1 MSLIDAGLNRSR
13 TVLATLLLL
22 LVAGAFSFIAI
33 PKEAEP
39 DVNIPIIYVSMFHEG
54 ISPEDS
60 ERLLVRPIE
69 AEMRSI
75 EGVKELRATSYLGGG
90 NVVLEFEAGFNPDT
104 AIDDVREKVDL
115 VRPDLPD
122 DTDEPTVNE
131 VNLSLFPVLV
141 VTLSGNVPER
151 TLMRLARNLQDLVEA
166 VPEVLEATIGGDRDE
181 LVEIV
186 VEPQLL
192 ESYNVDLG
200 ALLELLSRSNQLVA
214 AGTIDTGQGSFA
226 IKVPGLIENLDD
238 ILSLPVKVNDNA
250 KITFRDLTSVYR
262 TFRDRDTVARVNGQP
277 AVSLEISKR
286 TGSNII
292 ETIQQ
297 VRDIVIAESTEWP
310 DSVTINFS
318 QDKSVQVRTMLSDLQ
333 NNVLSAVLLVMIAVV
348 GALGLR
354 SGILVAVAIPG
365 SFLTAILVLNALGM
379 TVNIVV
385 LFSLILAVGMLVDG
399 AIVVTEYADRK
410 IREGEPPD
418 RAYGMAA
425 KRMAWPIITSTATTL
440 AAFAPLLFWPGIV
453 GEFMKFLPITLVAT
467 LTASLAMALLFV
479 PVLGA
484 NFAIVSRY
492 FILIGA
498 AVLGAIIGTSI
509 GNGIFTTV
517 FSGNTE
523 ASALLLAK
531 VLFGGGGALGGW
543 WIGRR
548 LAAIVERNLSRPMG
562 PSGTQPKASDGDDN
576 PVDLAALTGITAA
589 YVRILRG
596 ALGRPGIIISI
607 AFATLIGSWV
617 LYGALGK
624 GVEFFP
630 SVEPEQAAVQ
640 IHARGNLSVEEKA
653 SLVGEVEDRIL
664 ELQAERGEF
673 DSVYSLSGN
682 PDQQQEDVA
691 EDVIGT
697 ISVEF
702 ADWDQRRPAD
712 VILADII
719 SRSGDLAGILVET
732 RKQESGPPVGKPVQ
746 VQLSSRNPD
755 LLEAEVAKVRAF
767 VDTLVGLK
775 DVEDSRPLPGIE
787 WEINV
792 DRAEAAKFGADVA
805 MVGNAVKFVT
815 NGMKITDYR
824 PDDSDDEIDIVARY
838 PYNDRTIDQLDEIRL
853 QTSEGQVPI
862 SNFVER
868 VAKPRTGQLSR
879 VDAVRVMT
887 VRADV
892 LPGVLADDMVR
903 QIRAWLPGAGLDP
916 RVEVEFRGEDEEQK
930 AAQAFLQKAFGVA
943 LFLMA
948 IILVT
953 QFNSFYSAFLI
964 LSAVIMSTVGVMLG
978 LLIVGQ
984 PFGIVMSG
992 IGVIALAG
1000 IVVNNNI
1007 VLIDTFDR
1015 LRKQVAS
1022 PLDAILMTGAQRL
1035 RPVLLTTVTT
1045 VLGLLPMVLQINI
1058 DFVTREISQ
1067 GAPSTQWW
1075 VQLSTAIVA
1084 GLTFATVL
1092 TLVITPSAL
1101 MLRENFV
1108 ARRQARREATPASQ
1122 TA

>member
-1 MSLIDAGLNRSR
+1 MSLIDAALNRSR
-13 TVLATLLLL
+13 TVLAMLILLLI
-22 LVAGAFSFIAI
+22 AGSLSFVSI

-39 DVNIPIIYVSMFHEG
+39 DVNIPIIYVSLSHEG

-60 ERLLVRPIE
+60 ERLLVRPME

-75 EGVKELRATSYLGGG
+75 EGLKELRSTSYLGGG
-90 NVVLEFEAGFNPDT
+90 NVVLEFEAGFNPDI
-104 AIDDVREKVDL
+104 ALGDVREKVDL

-122 DTDEPTVNE
+122 ESDEPTVNE
-131 VNLSLFPVLV
+131 VNISLFPVLV
-141 VTLSGNVPER
+141 VTLSGDIPER
-151 TLMRLARNLQDLVEA
+151 TLMRLARDLQDAVEA
-166 VPEVLEATIGGDRDE
+166 IPEVLEATIGGDRDE
-181 LVEIV
+181 LVEIIV
-186 VEPQLL
+186 APELL
-192 ESYNVDLG
+192 ESYGVDPA
-200 ALLELLSRSNQLVA
+200 ALLELLSRSNRLVA
-214 AGTIDTGQGSFA
+214 AGAIDTGQGRFA
-226 IKVPGLIENLDD
+226 IKVPGLIESAED
-238 ILSLPVKVNDNA
+238 ILNLPVKVNDNA
-250 KITFRDLTSVYR
+250 KITFRDLTSVR
-262 TFRDRDTVARVNGQP
+262 RAFRDRQTVARVNGQR
-277 AVSLEISKR
+277 AASLEISKR

-292 ETIQQ
+292 ETIEQ
-297 VRDIVIAESTEWP
+297 VREVVATESETWP
-310 DSVTINFS
+310 ENVQINFS

-354 SGILVAVAIPG
+354 SGILVAIGIPG
-365 SFLTAILVLNALGM
+365 SFLTAILVINALGL

-410 IREGEPPD
+410 LREGESPQH
-418 RAYGMAA
+418 AYALAA

-484 NFAIVSRY
+484 NFTTASRI
-492 FILIGA
+492 FIILVATG
-498 AVLGAIIGTSI
+498 LGVAIGTGVGSAI
-509 GNGIFTTV
+509 AGLITGEANGPGFVRPAATVILGIAGAVGGIWLGRKLSAITTRNLNTPMH
-517 FSGNTE
+517 SGSSQILSGPSHSGT
-523 ASALLLAK
+523 ADLSALK
-531 VLFGGGGALGGW
+531 
-543 WIGRR
+543 
-548 LAAIVERNLSRPMG
+548 G
-562 PSGTQPKASDGDDN
+562 PSA
-576 PVDLAALTGITAA
+576 I
-589 YVRILRG
+589 YVRALRT
-596 ALGRPGIIISI
+596 ALLRPGIVIGI

-617 LYGALGK
+617 LYGVLGK
-624 GVEFFP
+624 GIEFFP
-630 SVEPEQAAVQ
+630 NVEPEQAAVQ
-640 IHARGNLSVEEKA
+640 IHARGNLSISEKS
-653 SLVGEVEDRIL
+653 SLVAEVEKQII

-682 PDQQQEDVA
+682 PEQRLEDVA

-697 ISVEF
+697 INVEF
-702 ADWDQRRPAD
+702 ADWDVRRPAD

-719 SRSGDLAGILVET
+719 ERSNGLAGIFVET
-732 RKQESGPPVGKPVQ
+732 RKEEAGPPLGKPVQ
-746 VQLSSRNPD
+746 VQLSSRNPN
-755 LLEAEVAKVRAF
+755 LLEREVGKVRDYFDSLA
-767 VDTLVGLK
+767 GLK
-775 DVEDSRPLPGIE
+775 DIEDSRPLPGIE
-787 WEINV
+787 WEISV
-792 DRAEAAKFGADVA
+792 DRAEAAKFGADVTV
-805 MVGNAVKFVT
+805 VGNAVKFVT

-838 PYNDRTIDQLDEIRL
+838 PSDRRTIDQLDEIRV
-853 QTSEGQVPI
+853 QTPEGLVPI
-862 SNFVER
+862 SNFVQR
-868 VAKPRTGQLSR
+868 VAKPRTGKLKR
-879 VDAVRVMT
+879 VNAVRVMT

-903 QIRAWLPGAGLDP
+903 QIRAWLPSAEIDP

-964 LSAVIMSTVGVMLG
+964 LSAVVMSTVGVMLG
-978 LLIVGQ
+978 LLIIGQ
-984 PFGIVMSG
+984 PFSIVMSG

-1007 VLIDTFDR
+1007 VLIDTYDR
-1015 LRKQVAS
+1015 LRKQIADPVE
-1022 PLDAILMTGAQRL
+1022 AILLTGAQRL

-1058 DFVTREISQ
+1058 DFMSREINL

-1075 VQLSTAIVA
+1075 VQLATAIVA

-1092 TLVITPSAL
+1092 TLIITPSAL
-1101 MLRENFV
+1101 MLRENFA
-1108 ARRQARREATPASQ
+1108 ARMAKRTGRP
-1122 TA
+1122 

>member
-13 TVLATLLLL
+13 TVLATLVLL

-39 DVNIPIIYVSMFHEG
+39 DVNIPIIYVSMHHEG

-60 ERLLVRPIE
+60 ERLLVRPME

-75 EGVKELRATSYLGGG
+75 EGVKELRATSFLGGG
-90 NVVLEFEAGFNPDT
+90 NVVLEFEAGFNADT

-131 VNLSLFPVLV
+131 VNISLFPVLV
-141 VTLSGNVPER
+141 VTLSGDVPER
-151 TLMRLARNLQDLVEA
+151 TLMRLARDLQDSVEA
-166 VPEVLEATIGGDRDE
+166 IPEVLEAKIGGDRDE

-192 ESYNVDLG
+192 ESYGVDPA
-200 ALLELLSRSNQLVA
+200 ALLSLLSRSNQLVA
-214 AGTIDTGQGSFA
+214 AGAIDTGQGRFA
-226 IKVPGLIENLDD
+226 IKVPGLIENVDD
-238 ILSLPVKVNDNA
+238 ILNLPVKVNDNA
-250 KITFRDLTSVYR
+250 KVTFRDLTSVRR

-292 ETIQQ
+292 ETIEQ
-297 VRDIVIAESTEWP
+297 VRDIVLTESTEWP
-310 DSVTINFS
+310 DAVTINFS

-365 SFLTAILVLNALGM
+365 SFLTAILVINALGL

-410 IREGEPPD
+410 MREGAPPEQ
-418 RAYGMAA
+418 AYRLAA
-425 KRMAWPIITSTATTL
+425 KRMAWPIIASTATTL

-484 NFAIVSRY
+484 NFATVSRY

-498 AVLGAIIGTSI
+498 TALGAILGAAI
-509 GNGIFTTV
+509 GNAILSAIFDSSTIPGFV
-517 FSGNTE
+517 S
-523 ASALLLAK
+523 LLATILPGA
-531 VLFGGGGALGGW
+531 VGGGWLGL
-543 WIGRR
+543 R
-548 LAAIVERNLSRPMG
+548 LAGVVERGLSPPM
-562 PSGTQPKASDGDDN
+562 ASPDTATRRGKDEDDG
-576 PVDLAALTGITAA
+576 VDLESLTGVTAA
-589 YVRILRG
+589 YVHILRG
-596 ALGRPGIIISI
+596 ALKHPAIILSL

-630 SVEPEQAAVQ
+630 NVEPEQAAVQ
-640 IHARGNLSVEEKA
+640 IHARGNLSVSEKA
-653 SLVGEVEDRIL
+653 SLVGEVEKRIL
-664 ELQAERGEF
+664 ELQDERGEF

-719 SRSGDLAGILVET
+719 ARSGDLAGILVET
-732 RKQESGPPVGKPVQ
+732 RKQETGPPVGKPVQ
-746 VQLSSRNPD
+746 VQLGSRNPD
-755 LLEAEVAKVRAF
+755 LLKSEVAKVRAF
-767 VDTLVGLK
+767 VDTLTGLK

-805 MVGNAVKFVT
+805 MVGDAVKFVT

-824 PDDSDDEIDIVARY
+824 PDDSNDEIDIVARY

-868 VAKPRTGQLSR
+868 VAKPLTSQLSR
-879 VDAVRVMT
+879 VDAIRVMT
-887 VRADV
+887 VRADT
-892 LPGVLADDMVR
+892 LPGVLADDMVK
-903 QIRAWLPGAGLDP
+903 QIRAWLPTAGIDP
-916 RVEVEFRGEDEEQK
+916 RVEVDFRGEDEEQK

-1015 LRKQVAS
+1015 LRKQAS
-1022 PLDAILMTGAQRL
+1022 NPLDAILMTGAQRL

-1045 VLGLLPMVLQINI
+1045 VLGLLPMVLQVNI

-1084 GLTFATVL
+1084 GLSFATIL

-1108 ARRQARREATPASQ
+1108 ARRQARRDALSGPQA
-1122 TA
+1122 A